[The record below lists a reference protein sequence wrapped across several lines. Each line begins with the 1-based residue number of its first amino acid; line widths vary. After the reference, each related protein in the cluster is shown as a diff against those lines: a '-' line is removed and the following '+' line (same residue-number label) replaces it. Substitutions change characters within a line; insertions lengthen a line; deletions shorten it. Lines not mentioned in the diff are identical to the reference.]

1 MRKHNNVLHLL
12 SALTLFIFIALAIG
26 CDVDEDTPEYKAA
39 KDKLEK
45 EGIIPTEKEIQDQ
58 EYWTKNI
65 VGKWLMEKTID
76 VKTGS
81 EMKYQKE
88 YKKSGDY
95 MTIWEFKDTGEKTKT
110 SIYDYSIQNEPGG
123 KQITNYRYLIQG
135 KGFTV
140 ILFWGKNKER
150 NTSFYF
156 DILSL
161 DQDNMVLLTKGSKI
175 DIQDYQEQDQM
186 KVYFRRTN

>member
-1 MRKHNNVLHLL
+1 MKKHNNILHIL
-12 SALTLFIFIALAIG
+12 SAMTLIVFIVLAFG
-26 CDVDEDTPEYKAA
+26 SDEEQDTPEYKSA
-39 KDKLEK
+39 KEKLEK
-45 EGIIPTEKEIQDQ
+45 EGIIPTEKEMKDQ

-76 VKTGS
+76 VKSSS

-88 YKKSGDY
+88 YKKAGDY
-95 MTIWEFKDTGEKTKT
+95 VTFWRFADNGQKTKT

-140 ILFWGKNKER
+140 ILNSGKKKER
-150 NTSFYF
+150 STYFYY

-161 DQDNMVLLTKGSKI
+161 DKDKMVLLTKGSKI
-175 DIQDYQEQDQM
+175 DKQDYQEQEKM
-186 KVYFRRTN
+186 KIYFSKAK